1 MKAEKVCKTVAWF
14 SVLVSISILIFI
26 HVFVHPQ
33 MILFWDRL
41 IWNYFSLGLMIY
53 PLSLFVF
60 WDIYIEHEK
69 CVHCLKGIAQIFFV
83 WGLTLVISPL
93 FIILIIYLYLSC

>member
-1 MKAEKVCKTVAWF
+1 MKPEKLCKIIAQL
-14 SVLVSISILIFI
+14 SVLVSIFILVLVQVFI
-26 HVFVHPQ
+26 LSQ
-33 MILFWDRL
+33 MTLFWDRL

-69 CVHCLKGIAQIFFV
+69 CKHCLKGIAQIFLV
-83 WGLTLVISPL
+83 WGLTIVISPL
-93 FIILIIYLYLSC
+93 FIIFIIYLYSRC